1 MDTGVRKMITDVFGL
16 FRLKPEERVQAA
28 VALTV
33 IVVLNALFIFRLH
46 ELFLQP
52 GFGPY
57 WKVFEREL
65 HLSGYD
71 PYTYLTVTDWDVVYE
86 AHRHPLLAFFIWPLW
101 LLNQGLTW
109 VTGVNCVQYI
119 VALIVIASSLYS
131 YVFLYR
137 IHREVV
143 GLRRDDATLLTMFAF
158 SMAYLLLSVIVPD
171 HFTVSMFLLLMTF
184 YISGICIRKG
194 REFRWW
200 QSAVLFIITTGVTL
214 TNGAKVVL
222 SALFVNLKPRFSPLT
237 SHLSPL
243 IKYLLLAFILPS
255 ALLWGIAV
263 WQHHTFV
270 EPRQQAR
277 EKVERVKS
285 ERVKER
291 VAKMSPEERAQYEA
305 KKARREAVLRKQA
318 EKTGKPMEDHGYLK
332 WTDIS
337 TSRWQTIYENLLGET
352 IQFHRRHFLEDTLV
366 GRPLFV
372 PYLSVFSY
380 VIEALVVLLALVGVW
395 YGRRSRFLQL
405 CLSCL
410 AIDMGIH
417 LVLGFGINE
426 VFIMAPHFLFILPIA
441 TAYLLKEKRRDGVR
455 RKGALA
461 IRLAITALTAYLF
474 TYNGILLT
482 YFLLTPIKSIL

>member
-1 MDTGVRKMITDVFGL
+1 MITDVFGL

-200 QSAVLFIITTGVTL
+200 QSAVLFFITAGVTL
-214 TNGAKVVL
+214 SNGVKVFL
-222 SALFVNLKPRFSPLT
+222 YGFFVNRRDFFRP
-237 SHLSPL
+237 
-243 IKYLLLAFILPS
+243 KYLLLAVLLPS

-263 WQHHTFV
+263 WQHYTFV

-277 EKVERVKS
+277 EKVEKLKS

-291 VAKMSPEERAQYEA
+291 VAKLSPEERAQYEA
-305 KKARREAVLRKQA
+305 KKARREAVLKRQA
-318 EKTGKPMEDHGYLK
+318 AKTGKPMEDHGYLK

-337 TSRWQTIYENLLGET
+337 TSRWHTIYENLLGET

-380 VIEALVVLLALVGVW
+380 VIEALVVLLAMAGVW
-395 YGRRSRFLQL
+395 IGRRSRFLWL

-410 AIDMGIH
+410 AIDLGIH

-441 TAYLLKEKRRDGVR
+441 TGYLLRETRGH
-455 RKGALA
+455 A
-461 IRLAITALTAYLF
+461 IRLAVTALTAYLF

-482 YFLLTPIKSIL
+482 YFLLTPIKSVL

>member
-1 MDTGVRKMITDVFGL
+1 MITDVFGL

-109 VTGVNCVQYI
+109 VLGVNCVQYV
-119 VALIVIASSLYS
+119 VALVVITSSLYS

-137 IHREVV
+137 IHREIV

-184 YISGICIRKG
+184 YISGICIRKA

-200 QSAVLFIITTGVTL
+200 QSAVLFFITAGVTL
-214 TNGAKVVL
+214 SNGIKVFL
-222 SALFVNLKPRFSPLT
+222 SGFFVNRRDFFRP
-237 SHLSPL
+237 
-243 IKYLLLAFILPS
+243 KYLLLAVLLPS
-255 ALLWGIAV
+255 ALLWGTAV
-263 WQHHTFV
+263 WQHYTFV

-277 EKVERVKS
+277 EKVERLKS

-291 VAKMSPEERAQYEA
+291 VAKMSPEERARYEA
-305 KKARREAVLRKQA
+305 KKARREAVLRRQA

-337 TSRWQTIYENLLGET
+337 TSRWQTVYENLLGET

-380 VIEALVVLLALVGVW
+380 VIEALVVLLALMGVW
-395 YGRRSRFLQL
+395 YGRRSRFLWL

-441 TAYLLKEKRRDGVR
+441 TAYLLRETRGHAV
-455 RKGALA
+455 
-461 IRLAITALTAYLF
+461 RLAVTALTAYLF
-474 TYNGILLT
+474 TYNGVLLT

>member
-1 MDTGVRKMITDVFGL
+1 MMTDVFGL

-109 VTGVNCVQYI
+109 VLGVNCVQYV
-119 VALIVIASSLYS
+119 VALVVITSSLYS

-137 IHREVV
+137 IHREIV

-200 QSAVLFIITTGVTL
+200 QSAVLFFITAGVTL
-214 TNGAKVVL
+214 SNGIKVFL
-222 SALFVNLKPRFSPLT
+222 SGFFVNRRDFFRP
-237 SHLSPL
+237 
-243 IKYLLLAFILPS
+243 KYLLLAVLLPS
-255 ALLWGIAV
+255 ALLWGTAV
-263 WQHHTFV
+263 WQHYTFV

-277 EKVERVKS
+277 EKVERLKS

-291 VAKMSPEERAQYEA
+291 VAKMSPEERARYEA
-305 KKARREAVLRKQA
+305 KKARREAVLRRQA

-337 TSRWQTIYENLLGET
+337 TSRWQTVYENLLGET

-380 VIEALVVLLALVGVW
+380 VIEALVVLLALMGVW
-395 YGRRSRFLQL
+395 YGRRSRFLWL

-441 TAYLLKEKRRDGVR
+441 TAYLLKERRREG
-455 RKGALA
+455 GHG
-461 IRLAITALTAYLF
+461 IRLAVTALTAYLF

>member
-1 MDTGVRKMITDVFGL
+1 
-16 FRLKPEERVQAA
+16 
-28 VALTV
+28 
-33 IVVLNALFIFRLH
+33 
-46 ELFLQP
+46 
-52 GFGPY
+52 
-57 WKVFEREL
+57 
-65 HLSGYD
+65 
-71 PYTYLTVTDWDVVYE
+71 
-86 AHRHPLLAFFIWPLW
+86 
-101 LLNQGLTW
+101 
-109 VTGVNCVQYI
+109 
-119 VALIVIASSLYS
+119 
-131 YVFLYR
+131 
-137 IHREVV
+137 
-143 GLRRDDATLLTMFAF
+143 
-158 SMAYLLLSVIVPD
+158 
-171 HFTVSMFLLLMTF
+171 
-184 YISGICIRKG
+184 
-194 REFRWW
+194 
-200 QSAVLFIITTGVTL
+200 
-214 TNGAKVVL
+214 
-222 SALFVNLKPRFSPLT
+222 
-237 SHLSPL
+237 
-243 IKYLLLAFILPS
+243 
-255 ALLWGIAV
+255 
-263 WQHHTFV
+263 
-270 EPRQQAR
+270 
-277 EKVERVKS
+277 
-285 ERVKER
+285 
-291 VAKMSPEERAQYEA
+291 MSPEEKARYEA
-305 KKARREAVLRKQA
+305 KKARREAVLRRQA

-380 VIEALVVLLALVGVW
+380 VIEALVVLLALVGMW

-405 CLSCL
+405 CLSYL

>member
-109 VTGVNCVQYI
+109 LFGVNCVQYV
-119 VALIVIASSLYS
+119 VALVVIASSLYS

-137 IHREVV
+137 IHREIV

-200 QSAVLFIITTGVTL
+200 QSAVLFFITAGVTL
-214 TNGAKVVL
+214 SNGVKVFL
-222 SALFVNLKPRFSPLT
+222 SGFFVNRRDFFRP
-237 SHLSPL
+237 
-243 IKYLLLAFILPS
+243 KYLLLAVLLPS

-263 WQHHTFV
+263 WQHYTFV

-277 EKVERVKS
+277 EKVEKLKS

-291 VAKMSPEERAQYEA
+291 VAKMSPEEKARYEA
-305 KKARREAVLRKQA
+305 KKARREAVLKKQA

-380 VIEALVVLLALVGVW
+380 VIEALVVLLALVGMW

-441 TAYLLKEKRRDGVR
+441 TAYLLKERRKEGVR
-455 RKGALA
+455 RKGGLA
-461 IRLAITALTAYLF
+461 IRLAVTALTAYLF

>member
-1 MDTGVRKMITDVFGL
+1 MNAGVRKMITDVFGL

-109 VTGVNCVQYI
+109 VFGVNCVQYV
-119 VALIVIASSLYS
+119 VALVVITSSLYS

-137 IHREVV
+137 IHREIV

-184 YISGICIRKG
+184 YISGICIRKA

-200 QSAVLFIITTGVTL
+200 QSAVLFFITAGVTL
-214 TNGAKVVL
+214 SNGIKVFL
-222 SALFVNLKPRFSPLT
+222 SGFFVNRRDFFRP
-237 SHLSPL
+237 
-243 IKYLLLAFILPS
+243 KYLLLAVLLPS
-255 ALLWGIAV
+255 ALLWGTAV
-263 WQHHTFV
+263 WQHYTFV

-277 EKVERVKS
+277 EKVERLKS

-291 VAKMSPEERAQYEA
+291 VAKMSPEERARYEA
-305 KKARREAVLRKQA
+305 KIARREAVLRRQA

-337 TSRWQTIYENLLGET
+337 TSRWQTVYENLLGET

-380 VIEALVVLLALVGVW
+380 VIEALVVLLALMGVW
-395 YGRRSRFLQL
+395 YGRRSRFLWL

-441 TAYLLKEKRRDGVR
+441 TAYLLRETRGHAV
-455 RKGALA
+455 
-461 IRLAITALTAYLF
+461 RLAVTALTAYLF
-474 TYNGILLT
+474 TYNGVLLT

>member
-1 MDTGVRKMITDVFGL
+1 MITDVFGL

-143 GLRRDDATLLTMFAF
+143 GLRRDDAT
-158 SMAYLLLSVIVPD
+158 
-171 HFTVSMFLLLMTF
+171 
-184 YISGICIRKG
+184 
-194 REFRWW
+194 FRWW
-200 QSAVLFIITTGVTL
+200 QSAVLFFITAGVTL
-214 TNGAKVVL
+214 SNGVKVFL
-222 SALFVNLKPRFSPLT
+222 SGFFVNRRDFFRP
-237 SHLSPL
+237 
-243 IKYLLLAFILPS
+243 KYLLLAVLLPS

-263 WQHHTFV
+263 WQHYTFV

-277 EKVERVKS
+277 EKVEKLKS

-291 VAKMSPEERAQYEA
+291 VAKLSPEERAQYEA
-305 KKARREAVLRKQA
+305 KKARREAVLKRQA
-318 EKTGKPMEDHGYLK
+318 AKTGKPMEDHGYLK

-337 TSRWQTIYENLLGET
+337 TSRWHTIYENLLGET

-380 VIEALVVLLALVGVW
+380 VIEALVVLLAMAGVW
-395 YGRRSRFLQL
+395 IGRRSRFLWL

-410 AIDMGIH
+410 AIDLGIH

-441 TAYLLKEKRRDGVR
+441 TGYLLRETRGH
-455 RKGALA
+455 A
-461 IRLAITALTAYLF
+461 IRLAVTALTAYLF

-482 YFLLTPIKSIL
+482 YFLLTPIKSVL

>member
-109 VTGVNCVQYI
+109 LFGVNCVQYV
-119 VALIVIASSLYS
+119 VALVVIASSLYS

-137 IHREVV
+137 IHREIV

-200 QSAVLFIITTGVTL
+200 QSAVLFFITAGVTL
-214 TNGAKVVL
+214 SNGVKVFL
-222 SALFVNLKPRFSPLT
+222 SGFFVNRRDFFRP
-237 SHLSPL
+237 
-243 IKYLLLAFILPS
+243 KYLLLAVLLPS

-263 WQHHTFV
+263 WQHYTFV

-277 EKVERVKS
+277 EKVEKLKS

-291 VAKMSPEERAQYEA
+291 VAKMSPEEKARYEA
-305 KKARREAVLRKQA
+305 KKARREAVLRRQA

-380 VIEALVVLLALVGVW
+380 VIEALVVLLALMGVW

-441 TAYLLKEKRRDGVR
+441 TAYLLKERRREGVR

-461 IRLAITALTAYLF
+461 IRLAVTALTAYLF

>member
-1 MDTGVRKMITDVFGL
+1 
-16 FRLKPEERVQAA
+16 
-28 VALTV
+28 
-33 IVVLNALFIFRLH
+33 
-46 ELFLQP
+46 
-52 GFGPY
+52 
-57 WKVFEREL
+57 
-65 HLSGYD
+65 
-71 PYTYLTVTDWDVVYE
+71 
-86 AHRHPLLAFFIWPLW
+86 
-101 LLNQGLTW
+101 
-109 VTGVNCVQYI
+109 
-119 VALIVIASSLYS
+119 
-131 YVFLYR
+131 
-137 IHREVV
+137 
-143 GLRRDDATLLTMFAF
+143 
-158 SMAYLLLSVIVPD
+158 MAYLLLSVIVPD

-184 YISGICIRKG
+184 YISGICIKKG

-200 QSAVLFIITTGVTL
+200 QSAVLFFITAGVTL
-214 TNGAKVVL
+214 SNGIKVFL
-222 SALFVNLKPRFSPLT
+222 SGFFVNTRDFFRP
-237 SHLSPL
+237 
-243 IKYLLLAFILPS
+243 IYLLLAVLLPS

-263 WQHHTFV
+263 WQHYTFV

-277 EKVERVKS
+277 EKVERLKS

-291 VAKMSPEERAQYEA
+291 VAKMSPEERARYEA
-305 KKARREAVLRKQA
+305 KKARREAVLRRQA

-337 TSRWQTIYENLLGET
+337 TSRWQTVYENLLGET

-380 VIEALVVLLALVGVW
+380 VIEALVVLLALAGVW
-395 YGRRSRFLQL
+395 IGRRSRFLWL

-410 AIDMGIH
+410 AIDMAIH

-441 TAYLLKEKRRDGVR
+441 TSYLLKERRREG
-455 RKGALA
+455 GHA
-461 IRLAITALTAYLF
+461 IRLAVTALTAYLF

>member
-1 MDTGVRKMITDVFGL
+1 MITDVFGL

-46 ELFLQP
+46 ELF
-52 GFGPY
+52 
-57 WKVFEREL
+57 REL

-71 PYTYLTVTDWDVVYE
+71 PYTYLTVTDWDVIYE

-200 QSAVLFIITTGVTL
+200 QSAVLFFITAGVTL
-214 TNGAKVVL
+214 SNGVKVFL
-222 SALFVNLKPRFSPLT
+222 SGFFVNRRDFFRP
-237 SHLSPL
+237 
-243 IKYLLLAFILPS
+243 KYLLLAVLLPS
-255 ALLWGIAV
+255 ALLWGMAV
-263 WQHHTFV
+263 WQHHAFV

-285 ERVKER
+285 ERMKER
-291 VAKMSPEERAQYEA
+291 VAKMSPEERARYEA
-305 KKARREAVLRKQA
+305 KKTRREAVLRRQA
-318 EKTGKPMEDHGYLK
+318 AKTGKPMEDHGYLK

>member
-1 MDTGVRKMITDVFGL
+1 MMKEVFGL
-16 FRLKPEERVQAA
+16 FRIKPEERVQAA

-33 IVVLNALFIFRLH
+33 IVLLNALFIFRLH

-109 VTGVNCVQYI
+109 VFGVNCVQYV
-119 VALIVIASSLYS
+119 VALVVIASSLYS

-137 IHREVV
+137 IHREIV

-200 QSAVLFIITTGVTL
+200 QSAVLFFITAGVTL
-214 TNGAKVVL
+214 SNGVKVFL
-222 SALFVNLKPRFSPLT
+222 SGFFVNRRDFFRP
-237 SHLSPL
+237 
-243 IKYLLLAFILPS
+243 KYLLLAVLLPS

-263 WQHHTFV
+263 WQHYTFV

-277 EKVERVKS
+277 EKVERLKS

-291 VAKMSPEERAQYEA
+291 VAQMSPDERARYEA

-380 VIEALVVLLALVGVW
+380 VIEALVVLLALMGVW
-395 YGRRSRFLQL
+395 YGRRSRFLWL

-441 TAYLLKEKRRDGVR
+441 TAYLLKERRREG
-455 RKGALA
+455 GHA

>member
-109 VTGVNCVQYI
+109 LFGVNCVQYV
-119 VALIVIASSLYS
+119 VALVVITSSLYS

-137 IHREVV
+137 IHREIV

-200 QSAVLFIITTGVTL
+200 QSAVLFFITAGVTL
-214 TNGAKVVL
+214 SNGVKVFL
-222 SALFVNLKPRFSPLT
+222 SGFFVNRRDFFRP
-237 SHLSPL
+237 
-243 IKYLLLAFILPS
+243 KYLLLAVLLPS

-263 WQHHTFV
+263 WQHYTFV

-277 EKVERVKS
+277 EKVEKLKS

-291 VAKMSPEERAQYEA
+291 VAKMSPEERARYEA
-305 KKARREAVLRKQA
+305 KKARREAVLKKQA

-380 VIEALVVLLALVGVW
+380 VIEALVVLLALVGMW

-441 TAYLLKEKRRDGVR
+441 TAYLLKERRKEGVR
-455 RKGALA
+455 RKGGLA
-461 IRLAITALTAYLF
+461 IRLAVTALTAYLF

-482 YFLLTPIKSIL
+482 YFLLTPIKSVL

>member
-1 MDTGVRKMITDVFGL
+1 MNAGVRKMITDVFGL

-109 VTGVNCVQYI
+109 VLGVNCVQYV
-119 VALIVIASSLYS
+119 VALVVIASSLYS

-137 IHREVV
+137 IHREIV

-200 QSAVLFIITTGVTL
+200 QSAVLFFITAGVTL
-214 TNGAKVVL
+214 SNGIKVFL
-222 SALFVNLKPRFSPLT
+222 SGFYVNRRDFFRP
-237 SHLSPL
+237 
-243 IKYLLLAFILPS
+243 KYLLLAVLLPS
-255 ALLWGIAV
+255 ALLWGTAV
-263 WQHHTFV
+263 WQHYTFV

-277 EKVERVKS
+277 EKVERLKS

-291 VAKMSPEERAQYEA
+291 VAKMSPEERARYES
-305 KKARREAVLRKQA
+305 KKARREAVLRRQA

-337 TSRWQTIYENLLGET
+337 TSRWQTVYENLLGET

-380 VIEALVVLLALVGVW
+380 VIEALVVLLALMGVW
-395 YGRRSRFLQL
+395 YGRRSRFLWL

-441 TAYLLKEKRRDGVR
+441 TAYLLRETRGH
-455 RKGALA
+455 A
-461 IRLAITALTAYLF
+461 IRLAVTALTAYLF
-474 TYNGILLT
+474 TYNGVLLT
-482 YFLLTPIKSIL
+482 YFLLTPIKSVL

>member
-1 MDTGVRKMITDVFGL
+1 MITDVFGL

-33 IVVLNALFIFRLH
+33 IVLLNALFIFRLH

-109 VTGVNCVQYI
+109 LFGVNCVQYV
-119 VALIVIASSLYS
+119 VALVVIPSSLYS

-137 IHREVV
+137 IHREIV

-184 YISGICIRKG
+184 YISGICIKKG

-200 QSAVLFIITTGVTL
+200 QSAVLFFITAGVTL
-214 TNGAKVVL
+214 SNGIKVFL
-222 SALFVNLKPRFSPLT
+222 SGFFVNRRNFFRP
-237 SHLSPL
+237 
-243 IKYLLLAFILPS
+243 KYLLLAVLLPS

-263 WQHHTFV
+263 WQHYTFV

-277 EKVERVKS
+277 EAVKQRKA
-285 ERVKER
+285 EQEKER
-291 VAKMSPEERAQYEA
+291 VAQMTSDQRAQYEA

-352 IQFHRRHFLEDTLV
+352 IQFHRQHFLEDTLV

-372 PYLSVFSY
+372 PYLSMFSY
-380 VIEALVVLLALVGVW
+380 VVEALVVLLALVGVW
-395 YGRRSRFLQL
+395 YGRRNRFLWL

-410 AIDMGIH
+410 AIDMAIH

-441 TAYLLKEKRRDGVR
+441 TSYLLKERRREG
-455 RKGALA
+455 GHA
-461 IRLAITALTAYLF
+461 IRLAVTALTAYLF
-474 TYNGILLT
+474 TYNGVLLT

>member
-1 MDTGVRKMITDVFGL
+1 MIGGVFNL

-33 IVVLNALFIFRLH
+33 IVMLNALFVFRLH

-109 VTGVNCVQYI
+109 VFGVNCVQYV
-119 VALIVIASSLYS
+119 VALVVITSSLYS

-137 IHREVV
+137 IHREIV

-200 QSAVLFIITTGVTL
+200 QSAVLFFITAGVTL
-214 TNGAKVVL
+214 SNGIKVFL
-222 SALFVNLKPRFSPLT
+222 SALFVNLKPRSFLFPLST
-237 SHLSPL
+237 FHFPL
-243 IKYLLLAFILPS
+243 LFKYLLLAFILPS

-285 ERVKER
+285 ERMKER
-291 VAKMSPEERAQYEA
+291 VAKMTPEERAQYEA
-305 KKARREAVLRKQA
+305 RKARHEAVLKRQA
-318 EKTGKPMEDHGYLK
+318 AKTGKPMEDHGYLK

-337 TSRWQTIYENLLGET
+337 TSRWHTIYENLLGET

-380 VIEALVVLLALVGVW
+380 VIEALVVLLALAGVW
-395 YGRRSRFLQL
+395 VGRRSRFLWL

-441 TAYLLKEKRRDGVR
+441 TGYLLRETRGH
-455 RKGALA
+455 A
-461 IRLAITALTAYLF
+461 IRLAVTALTAYLF